1 MQTDSSNPII
11 QDSFNLNRFIIAQ
24 DAVYDTVVAELS
36 DGCKRSHWMWY
47 RFPQLKHLGHSY
59 NAKFYGISGW
69 EEAKAYLANPI
80 LDARL
85 RKVSEIIL
93 ALPGNDARDVFG
105 GIDAIKLR
113 SSMTLF
119 DLVAPNDI
127 FSRVLEKYFN
137 GKRDRRTI
145 AIVNEG
151 DNNEYNESK

>member
-11 QDSFNLNRFIIAQ
+11 QDSFNLNRFVVAQ
-24 DAVYDTVVAELS
+24 DAVYDTVVSELS
-36 DGCKRSHWMWY
+36 EGRKRSHWMWY
-47 RFPQLKHLGHSY
+47 IFPQLKHLGHSY

-93 ALPGNDARDVFG
+93 ALPEDDAREVFG

-137 GKRDRRTI
+137 CKRDRRTI

-151 DNNEYNESK
+151 DNHP

>member
-1 MQTDSSNPII
+1 MNHNNYD
-11 QDSFNLNRFIIAQ
+11 LNRFIEAQNRVYPIALK
-24 DAVYDTVVAELS
+24 ELQE
-36 DGCKRSHWMWY
+36 GRKRSHWMWY
-47 RFPQLKHLGHSY
+47 IFPQLKHLGHSY

-93 ALPGNDARDVFG
+93 ALPGDDAQEVFG
-105 GIDAIKLR
+105 GIDARKLR

-151 DNNEYNESK
+151 ENLS